1 MVTAIRSVSNHPS
14 CSGWRCFVGPRPRMH
29 RVDSACELDQGTIAG
44 ELDYPTAVLG
54 DPGLDQ
60 CLAHSLEPGVR
71 AGPPSPISRCIQHVG
86 GEDRGELAFEFLPGH
101 GTAF

>member
-14 CSGWRCFVGPRPRMH
+14 LH

>member
-1 MVTAIRSVSNHPS
+1 MLGDALLDLDRAL
-14 CSGWRCFVGPRPRMH
+14 H

-71 AGPPSPISRCIQHVG
+71 AGPALAHVG
-86 GEDRGELAFEFLPGH
+86 GEDRRELAFEFLPGH

>member
-1 MVTAIRSVSNHPS
+1 MVHRHV
-14 CSGWRCFVGPRPRMH
+14 VGVEPPEFDGHVVLDDALLGLDRTLH

-60 CLAHSLEPGVR
+60 CLV
-71 AGPPSPISRCIQHVG
+71 V
-86 GEDRGELAFEFLPGH
+86 
-101 GTAF
+101 